1 MSMAVTFDTLKY
13 VERLEHA
20 GVPSNQARV
29 QVEALSDVMAEEAQ
43 RISDQFVTK
52 ATFSQDTSGLS
63 HEVNALRLDL
73 KQEISTLRLETKSEI
88 KALRLETKAD
98 IADAKSD
105 LVRWVVGVG
114 ILQMALIAGLILK
127 LLH

>member
-1 MSMAVTFDTLKY
+1 
-13 VERLEHA
+13 
-20 GVPSNQARV
+20 
-29 QVEALSDVMAEEAQ
+29 
-43 RISDQFVTK
+43 
-52 ATFSQDTSGLS
+52 
-63 HEVNALRLDL
+63 
-73 KQEISTLRLETKSEI
+73 
-88 KALRLETKAD
+88 LRLETKAD